1 MKKIFVILIILFSLH
16 ATAQDTLT
24 GKCWTPEM
32 DTTEFQNQ
40 PWFSNNDYLEHFLDS
55 IGYPAAGSGNR
66 IVGAPQV
73 RFWIPIRFWV
83 YRNDDGTGGPTLPQI
98 QNLMDNLNRR
108 FNQTNNAWIGF
119 YMKCDPFYVNN
130 STHVIKTFTGASLL
144 MAANNDLGC
153 INVHIIGD
161 FASAGTAGFSIPFLN
176 ASMVPSNSYLL
187 GRANGDLAHEI
198 GHVLGLQHTHQY
210 SAWNWKCLTECVSRT
225 RTWPTFNLCP
235 TRLRSNR
242 VCEATGDGL
251 RDTQADDNLVAN
263 NSCFYTV
270 NFGND
275 EWGDSYDNPP
285 AGLQDRPNINNIMS
299 YNSATNCVEQ
309 ISRLQI
315 GVMLY
320 NLYVFKGANGAAWR
334 NPIHTFDDF
343 EPDNNAE
350 MTLNINRNISV
361 NNIQERNFHQQF
373 NTLPGVPV
381 PVITQCDIDWVRFVA
396 PCTNSLIVSTSAML
410 NRINANTRLTIFNNT
425 LTQLAQNDDISVSN
439 QFSSIIFNFVAGQ
452 EYFIRVEN
460 MANLV
465 TGYYN
470 LQIAYTNP
478 IGGITGPNQFCNSSN
493 YTLDNLPAGSV
504 VTWGISPTGT
514 VNPSCLT
521 CPQTTL
527 SRISNGTVTL
537 TATVNSCGT
546 IQVFTR
552 LIRVGGYDQTNPFNT
567 SGPVVWCKNQTASV
581 SVDQTVYPG
590 LINFVWG
597 SPPSGWIRITGGTG
611 NSYIVLRATNSTS
624 PPTGSITVTA
634 TDVCGS
640 VTTVGHFMAK
650 GNCTSFKISPNPG
663 TDVVKIEE
671 YDDVTGKLVTESNIK
686 AIEMMDKMG
695 IVHYR
700 QKFNSKTIASSLS
713 IPVKLL
719 RNDMYTVRI
728 FDGIE
733 WKSYKVIVQH

>member
-1 MKKIFVILIILFSLH
+1 MLFLNS
-16 ATAQDTLT
+16 TKAQTDT
-24 GKCWTPEM
+24 GCYTPDI
-32 DTTEFQNQ
+32 DTTEFQQ
-40 PWFSNNDYLEHFLDS
+40 LPWFDNNQFLENFLDS
-55 IGYPAAGSGNR
+55 IGYPPAGPGNR
-66 IVGAPQV
+66 IIEAPQV
-73 RFWIPIRFWV
+73 RFWIPVKFWI
-83 YRNDDGTGGPTLPQI
+83 YRNDNGTGGPTQLQI
-98 QNLMDNLNRR
+98 QRMIDKLNRIY
-108 FNQTNNAWIGF
+108 NQQNNTQIGF
-119 YMKCDPFYVNN
+119 YMKCEPAYINN
-130 STHVIKTFTGASLL
+130 TQHLVKTFVGASLL
-144 MAANNDLGC
+144 MASNRELGC
-153 INVHIIGD
+153 FNVHVVD
-161 FASAGTAGFSIPFLN
+161 ELQFASGLALKP
-176 ASMVPSNSYLL
+176 L
-187 GRANGDLAHEI
+187 GSCIVNRFTYFDDDNYNLPHEI
-198 GHVLGLQHTHQY
+198 GHLLGLIHTHIFFD
-210 SAWNWKCLTECVSRT
+210 WPLKCFKESVSRT
-225 RTWPTFNLCP
+225 RTWPILNLCVGN
-235 TRLRSNR
+235 RVRSKR
-242 VCEATGDGL
+242 VCESTGDGL
-251 RDTQADDNLVAN
+251 SDTQADPNLRN
-263 NSCFYTV
+263 NFTCNYTS
-270 NFGND
+270 GGAD
-275 EWGDSYDNPP
+275 LWGDSYSNPP
-285 AGLQDRPNINNIMS
+285 NGPHERPNTHNIMS
-299 YNSATNCVEQ
+299 YQATDACVDQ

-320 NLYVFKGANGAAWR
+320 HLYVFSGIDGAAWR

-343 EPDNNAE
+343 EPDNNSD
-350 MTLNINRNISV
+350 MTNPIALRNRNISINEV
-361 NNIQERNFHQQF
+361 QERNFHQQF

-381 PVITQCDIDWVRFVA
+381 PVITQCDVDWVRFVA

-504 VTWGISPTGT
+504 VTWGISPTGI

-567 SGPVVWCKNQTASV
+567 SGPVIWCKNQTASV
-581 SVDQTVYPG
+581 FVDQTLYPG

-597 SPPSGWIRITGGTG
+597 TIPSGWIRVTGGTG

-686 AIEMMDKMG
+686 AIEMVDRMG
-695 IVHYR
+695 IVYYR
-700 QKFNSKTIASSLS
+700 QKFNSKTISSNLS